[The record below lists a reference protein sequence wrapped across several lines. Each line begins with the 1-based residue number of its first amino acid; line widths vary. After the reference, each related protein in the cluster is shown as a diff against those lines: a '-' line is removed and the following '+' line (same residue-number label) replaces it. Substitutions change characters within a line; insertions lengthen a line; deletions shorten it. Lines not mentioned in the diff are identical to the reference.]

1 MSLGSIFDIAGS
13 GMSAQSIRLNTTA
26 SNLANADTASS
37 SIDKVYR
44 ARKPVFAAIQSAAMQ
59 QNNGAISGGAF
70 SEDNSGASEGVQVKG
85 IVESQAPLDMRYEP
99 NSPMAN
105 KDGYVMYPNVN
116 VVEEMADMM
125 SASRSFQTNVDV
137 MDAAKTMMQKVLT
150 LGQ

>member
-1 MSLGSIFDIAGS
+1 MSLGTIFDIAGS

-44 ARKPVFAAIQSAAMQ
+44 ARKPVFAAIQSAMLQPNTASQGNMGISD
-59 QNNGAISGGAF
+59 NNAR
-70 SEDNSGASEGVQVKG
+70 ASAGVQVKG
-85 IVESQAPLDMRYEP
+85 IVESQAPLNMRYEP

-105 KDGYVMYPNVN
+105 KEGYVMYPNVN

-125 SASRSFQTNVDV
+125 SASRSFQTNVDI
-137 MDAAKTMMQKVLT
+137 MNAAKTMMQKVLT